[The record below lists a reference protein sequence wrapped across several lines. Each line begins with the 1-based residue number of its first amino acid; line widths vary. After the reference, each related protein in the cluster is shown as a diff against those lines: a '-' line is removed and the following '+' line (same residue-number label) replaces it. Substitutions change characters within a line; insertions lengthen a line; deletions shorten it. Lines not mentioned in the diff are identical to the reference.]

1 MNRYLFSNYVGL
13 ALGEICDQVPA
24 LDVCILRW
32 RSRDLQKCHNNPFTS
47 DPGDMP
53 TAAGQQTALRMVS
66 WRTTMGQ
73 VFLVL
78 SGEAG
83 ISVIGYL
90 TGSPG
95 LTRV

>member
-1 MNRYLFSNYVGL
+1 M
-13 ALGEICDQVPA
+13 
-24 LDVCILRW
+24 
-32 RSRDLQKCHNNPFTS
+32 
-47 DPGDMP
+47 
-53 TAAGQQTALRMVS
+53 AAGQQTALRVVS
-66 WRTTMGQ
+66 WRTTMWR